1 MLMNSHVFSRETLG
15 DYLKKR
21 IAVTLSVQPYEIEGD
36 ELLARY
42 GMDSMSAVALI
53 GELEDTFK
61 TQLPNTLIWDN
72 PSLNM
77 LIQYFF
83 ENGIVK
89 AVNSKSISA

>member
-1 MLMNSHVFSRETLG
+1 MNTHVFSRETLG
-15 DYLKKR
+15 DYLRKR
-21 IAVTLSVQPYEIEGD
+21 IAVTLSVEPYEIEGD

-53 GELEDTFK
+53 GELEEAFN

-83 ENGIVK
+83 EKGIVK
-89 AVNSKSISA
+89 AVNSTTFSA